1 MLLWMLEV
9 IDIKHMWA
17 CHYVILP
24 QSQIKVVIDKKL
36 TLLFVCL
43 ILFSVCRMT
52 WVGFVGYG

>member
-1 MLLWMLEV
+1 MLEV
-9 IDIKHMWA
+9 IDIKHMWT

-24 QSQIKVVIDKKL
+24 QSQTKVVIDKNL

-52 WVGFVGYG
+52 WVGFAGYG